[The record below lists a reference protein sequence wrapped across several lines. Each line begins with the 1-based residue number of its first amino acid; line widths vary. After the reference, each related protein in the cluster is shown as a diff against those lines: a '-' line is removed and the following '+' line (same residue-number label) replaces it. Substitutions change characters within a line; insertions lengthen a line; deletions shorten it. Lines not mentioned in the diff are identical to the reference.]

1 MKIGINLV
9 GVSYNNAKE
18 GGRLRD
24 YENSIQNFYT
34 NVVNPLRQDGHE
46 VQFYLFSYKNE
57 KQDKIVEDYYPTV
70 KHTFVEQQLNKLGG
84 GDKVG
89 NGMKVMTVSYLNSLQ
104 QLYNEDL
111 DLVISTRY
119 DINFF
124 RNPFKEY
131 DYDFTKCSFLW
142 REPEFTH
149 LPIVNDTFIVFPYK
163 MLKSLMESFIEQE
176 TKPPG
181 GVNPGNHNLYVPMSN
196 RVGKENVVWVQEEFG
211 IKGPK
216 GIDNDLYR
224 LERTET

>member
-57 KQDKIVEDYYPTV
+57 KQDKIIEDYYPTV

-119 DINFF
+119 DINFLEIHSK
-124 RNPFKEY
+124 NII
-131 DYDFTKCSFLW
+131 TI
-142 REPEFTH
+142 
-149 LPIVNDTFIVFPYK
+149 LP
-163 MLKSLMESFIEQE
+163 
-176 TKPPG
+176 
-181 GVNPGNHNLYVPMSN
+181 
-196 RVGKENVVWVQEEFG
+196 NVVFFG
-211 IKGPK
+211 ENQSLWI
-216 GIDNDLYR
+216 YR
-224 LERTET
+224 L